1 VAYRIPNFQFNELM
15 KKIVAL
21 LIIICTISCQNKEYH
36 NLTPT
41 EKTKQYFVADYTDFS
56 KKTAALNAQI
66 QHSFNK
72 EKAQQKFKE
81 SRLAYKKTE
90 ALLSFYL
97 PETATK
103 LNGAP
108 IDKNDVQETSRKTEE
123 ASGFQK
129 VEELLFSD
137 EIDLPELQKQMGI
150 LNGYTQAIKT
160 NIENIQL
167 SDSNI
172 FEAQKLQMIRMMSL
186 GISGFDSPV
195 AFHSI
200 PESNAVIESI
210 GKTVSI
216 FKEED
221 SLTELIEKTTAYLDK
236 NKNFDNFDR
245 ADFIVKYCIP
255 ISKKIHQIQKELNI
269 KNNPYPGAINFD
281 EPTVFEEAAFNVNYF
296 APSYNR
302 NPSKNQIALGEKLFS
317 DTILSGN
324 NKVSCLSCHIP
335 SEAYADHK
343 TKAVENGNL
352 SRNTPTLLNSGLQN
366 TLFLDG
372 RVNYL
377 EDQAK
382 AVINNKD
389 EMHGSFG
396 NALEKVKN
404 NKIYQAA
411 FRKVFPNENEITE
424 QNLLKSLASYVRT
437 LSKLNSKFDNY
448 LRGKNQLSQNEKN
461 GFNLYMGKAKCA
473 TCHFFP
479 LFNGSVPPMFNE
491 TESEVLGVPLK
502 NQTEN
507 AVADDDLG
515 EYSVTKAPLKKHAFK
530 TPTVRNTAI
539 TFPYMHNGVYQTLEE
554 VIDFYNRGGG
564 AGIDINLDNQT
575 LPTDKL
581 NLSKTE
587 IQDLIAFIRTLN
599 NTETKS
605 DY

>member
-1 VAYRIPNFQFNELM
+1 M
-15 KKIVAL
+15 KKIVAVL
-21 LIIICTISCQNKEYH
+21 LIICSISCQYKEYK
-36 NLTPT
+36 NLTPV
-41 EKTKQYFVADYTDFS
+41 EKTKQNFLSDYTDFS
-56 KKTAALNAQI
+56 KTTAELNTLI
-66 QHSFNK
+66 LRNFNK
-72 EKAQQKFKE
+72 EQAQQKFKE
-81 SRLAYKKTE
+81 ARLAYKKTE
-90 ALLSFYL
+90 ALLAFYL

-103 LNGAP
+103 INGAA
-108 IDKNDVQETSRKTEE
+108 IDKNDIQENSRKTEE

-150 LNGYTQAIKT
+150 LNGYTQAIKI

-195 AFHSI
+195 ALHSI
-200 PESNAVIESI
+200 PETTAVIENI
-210 GKTVSI
+210 GQTVSI
-216 FKEED
+216 FKTD
-221 SLTELIEKTTAYLDK
+221 NSLAELLKKATIYL
-236 NKNFDNFDR
+236 NKNQNFDSFDR
-245 ADFIVKYCIP
+245 ADFVVMYCIP
-255 ISKKIHQIQKELNI
+255 LSKKIHQIQKELNI

-281 EPTVFEEAAFNVNYF
+281 EPTIFEEATFNVNYF

-302 NPSKNQIALGEKLFS
+302 NPSQNQIALGEKLFS

-335 SEAYADHK
+335 SQAYADHK
-343 TKAVENGNL
+343 TKAVEKGNL

-366 TLFLDG
+366 TLLLDG

-389 EMHGSFG
+389 EMHGSFA
-396 NALEKVKN
+396 NALEKVQKSTE
-404 NKIYQAA
+404 YQSE
-411 FRKVFPNENEITE
+411 FKKVFPKDVEITE
-424 QNLLKSLASYVRT
+424 QNLLKSLASYVRS
-437 LSKLNSKFDNY
+437 LAKLDSRFDGY
-448 LRGKNQLSQNEKN
+448 LRGKNQLTQNEKN

-502 NQTEN
+502 NQIEN
-507 AVADDDLG
+507 AIVDVDLG

-539 TFPYMHNGVYQTLEE
+539 TFPYMHNGVYKTLEE

-564 AGIDINLDNQT
+564 AGIGINLDNQT

-587 IQDLIAFIRTLN
+587 IQDLIAFIKTLN
-599 NTETKS
+599 NVAIKPK
-605 DY
+605 Y

>member
-1 VAYRIPNFQFNELM
+1 M
-15 KKIVAL
+15 KKIIAL
-21 LIIICTISCQNKEYH
+21 LIIICSVSCQHKKYQ
-36 NLTPT
+36 NLTST
-41 EKTKQYFVADYTDFS
+41 EKTKQYFVENYSNFS
-56 KKTAALNAQI
+56 EKTATLTSQI
-66 QHSFNK
+66 QTGFSK

-81 SRLAYKKTE
+81 ARLAYKKTE
-90 ALLSFYL
+90 ALLTFYL
-97 PETATK
+97 PETAIK
-103 LNGAP
+103 LNGAA

-123 ASGFQK
+123 ATGFQK

-137 EIDLPELQKQMGI
+137 EIDLPELKKQMGI
-150 LNGYTQAIKT
+150 LNGYTQSVKT

-172 FEAQKLQMIRMMSL
+172 FEAQKLQMVRLMSL

-195 AFHSI
+195 ALHSI
-200 PESNAVIESI
+200 PETKAVIESI
-210 GKTVSI
+210 GQTVSI
-216 FKEED
+216 FKEDEY
-221 SLTELIEKTTAYLDK
+221 LTELIKKTTTYLGK
-236 NKNFDNFDR
+236 NQNFDRFDR
-245 ADFIVKYCIP
+245 ADFIVNYCIP
-255 ISKKIHQIQKELNI
+255 LSKKIHQLQKELNI
-269 KNNPYPGAINFD
+269 KNNPYPGAINFE
-281 EPTVFEEAAFNVNYF
+281 EPTIFEDAAFNVNYF

-317 DTILSGN
+317 DTILSGD
-324 NKVSCLSCHIP
+324 NKISCASCHIP

-343 TKAVENGNL
+343 TKAVKNGNL
-352 SRNTPTLLNSGLQN
+352 SRNTPTLLNSGFQN

-396 NALEKVKN
+396 SALKKVKN
-404 NKIYQAA
+404 DKKYQTE
-411 FRKVFPNENEITE
+411 FRNTFPNEKEITE
-424 QNLLKSLASYVRT
+424 QNLLKSLASYIRS
-437 LSKLNSKFDNY
+437 LSKLNSKFDDY
-448 LRGKNQLSQNEKN
+448 LRGKSTLSQNEKN

-479 LFNGSVPPMFNE
+479 LFNGCVPPMFNE
-491 TESEVLGVPLK
+491 TESEVLGVPSK
-502 NQTEN
+502 NKTQNVT
-507 AVADDDLG
+507 ADSDLG
-515 EYSVTKAPLKKHAFK
+515 EYSITKAPLKKHAFK
-530 TPTVRNTAI
+530 TPTVRNSAI

-564 AGIDINLDNQT
+564 AGIGIKLENQT

-587 IQDLIAFIRTLN
+587 IQDLIAFIKTLN
-599 NTETKS
+599 NSEIKS